1 MNLLIMIIMW
11 LILVFFMLIINKKIG
26 DTNKEFENN
35 LEKNFVNDNNKEK
48 VLM

>member
-1 MNLLIMIIMW
+1 MNLLIMIIVW

-26 DTNKEFENN
+26 DRNKEFENN
-35 LEKNFVNDNNKEK
+35 LEKNFTNDNNKEK